1 MSNYNRVNY
10 GIISR
15 TPRTTFTS
23 PELDK
28 ILSEKAQIECALEL
42 IRIQKK
48 KAEIQEQLDTHRAI
62 EVSREKVG
70 FNPSTFENIIG
81 KAESDLNRAI
91 ELSIIQKEKD
101 EILKELVKRTVVL
114 DYETD
119 SDDEND
125 ETPKP
130 KTIIDKVIVNNQQ
143 KIDIL
148 IKLEKLYAKK
158 GWIIPLGLR
167 MYSLDKLNAHFKKHN
182 TD

>member
-15 TPRTTFTS
+15 TPRTTFAS

-28 ILSEKAQIECALEL
+28 IRNEKAQIERALEL
-42 IRIQKK
+42 IRIQKE
-48 KAEIQEQLDTHRAI
+48 KAELQEQLDTLRAI
-62 EVSREKVG
+62 EK
-70 FNPSTFENIIG
+70 PS
-81 KAESDLNRAI
+81 SDSDQI
-91 ELSIIQKEKD
+91 LSIQKEKD

-119 SDDEND
+119 SDNEND

-130 KTIIDKVIVNNQQ
+130 KTIIDKVVENNQL

-148 IKLEKLYAKK
+148 IKLEILYAKK
-158 GWIIPLGLR
+158 GWIMPLGLR
-167 MYSLDKLNAHFKKHN
+167 MYSLDKLNAHYKKHN